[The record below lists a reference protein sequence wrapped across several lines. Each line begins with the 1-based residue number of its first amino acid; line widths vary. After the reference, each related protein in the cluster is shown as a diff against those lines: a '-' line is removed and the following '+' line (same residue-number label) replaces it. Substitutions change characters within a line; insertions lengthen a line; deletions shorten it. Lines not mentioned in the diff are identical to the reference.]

1 MHNWCYHGSV
11 DEAFATLGEGGTTV
25 DRPSNI
31 GAPVPTSETTR
42 VVEFNDLEALE
53 RALAHGD
60 VAAILV
66 EPALTNIGIVLPDDG
81 YNEGVRELATRY
93 GALLINDETHTIC
106 AGPGGY
112 TRAHDLHPDLLV
124 IGKSIGGGI
133 PCGTFGF
140 TAEIADRIA
149 RSVELEDIDVGGIG
163 GTLAGNGLSMAAMK
177 ATLEQVMTPAAFEHM
192 VPLADA
198 WADGVQAGIDAVGAD
213 WHVTR
218 LGARAEYNFSAMP
231 SHDGQQAHDVR
242 RLRAAAVPPPLRPQP
257 RHPADALP
265 QHGADVPRHD
275 RGRRRGPHRDVPRV
289 RPGALCLTCPG
300 VQRRVDSLAATVTSA
315 GDTMSESQT
324 THSHDATEGSAVP
337 APRRRRTKLG
347 IVGAGAVGATLAY
360 ASLMRGAAQTV
371 ALYDINGAKVR
382 AEALDLAHGIQFMPM
397 AKVEGSD
404 DVAVL
409 ADSDVIVFTAGAK
422 QKPGQS
428 RLDLAETTIG
438 IVKTILPQLVDVA
451 PDAVHIMVTN
461 PVDVVTYA
469 ALQVSGL
476 PPNQLFGSGTVLD
489 SSRLRFLLAE
499 HTGVAAQSIHAYVV
513 GEHGDSELPLWSSA
527 TIGSVPLLQ
536 WLGEDGRIALDEAAR
551 ERIATDVVQSAYRII
566 EGKGAT
572 NYAIGLAGTRVLEAV
587 VNDEGRIL
595 PVSSLLDDY
604 YGISDVCL
612 SVPAIVHAGGVGARV
627 EVPMTDAELAGLR
640 ASADAVRATARRF
653 GF

>member
-1 MHNWCYHGSV
+1 MTSLDRSRLARLHERERAAFTAARPRSRELAERARAHMPGGVPMSWMVKWPGDFPVFVESAAGAHFTCVDGIDHVDLCLGDTGAMMGHSPAATVEAVTRQLARGITTMLPTEDAIAVSTGLAERFGLPYWQFTLTATDANRHAIRYARLLTGRSKVVVHNWCYHGSV
-11 DEAFATLGEGGTTV
+11 DEAFATLGDGGTTV

-66 EPALTNIGIVLPDDG
+66 EPALTNIGIVLPDEG

-231 SHDGQQAHDVR
+231 SHDGQQAHDSDDFE
-242 RLRAAAVPPPLRPQP
+242 LQQYL
-257 RHPADALP
+257 HLYALNRGILLTP
-265 QHGADVPRHD
+265 FHNMALMCPDTTAADVDAHS
-275 RGRRRGPHRDVPRV
+275 
-289 RPGALCLTCPG
+289 AMFLEC
-300 VQRRVDSLAATVTSA
+300 VQ
-315 GDTMSESQT
+315 E
-324 THSHDATEGSAVP
+324 
-337 APRRRRTKLG
+337 
-347 IVGAGAVGATLAY
+347 
-360 ASLMRGAAQTV
+360 
-371 ALYDINGAKVR
+371 
-382 AEALDLAHGIQFMPM
+382 
-397 AKVEGSD
+397 
-404 DVAVL
+404 
-409 ADSDVIVFTAGAK
+409 
-422 QKPGQS
+422 
-428 RLDLAETTIG
+428 
-438 IVKTILPQLVDVA
+438 
-451 PDAVHIMVTN
+451 
-461 PVDVVTYA
+461 
-469 ALQVSGL
+469 
-476 PPNQLFGSGTVLD
+476 LF
-489 SSRLRFLLAE
+489 A
-499 HTGVAAQSIHAYVV
+499 
-513 GEHGDSELPLWSSA
+513 
-527 TIGSVPLLQ
+527 
-536 WLGEDGRIALDEAAR
+536 
-551 ERIATDVVQSAYRII
+551 
-566 EGKGAT
+566 
-572 NYAIGLAGTRVLEAV
+572 
-587 VNDEGRIL
+587 
-595 PVSSLLDDY
+595 
-604 YGISDVCL
+604 
-612 SVPAIVHAGGVGARV
+612 
-627 EVPMTDAELAGLR
+627 
-640 ASADAVRATARRF
+640 
-653 GF
+653 

>member
-1 MHNWCYHGSV
+1 MTSLDRSRLARLHERERAAFTAARPRSRELAERARAHMPGGVPMSWMVKWPGDFPVFVESAAGAHFTCVDGIDHVDLCLGDTGAMMGHSPAATVDAVTRQLARGITTMLPTEDAIAVSTGLAERFGLPYWQFTLTATDANRHAIRYARLLTGRSKVVVHNWCYHGSV

-25 DRPSNI
+25 DRPGNI

-218 LGARAEYNFSAMP
+218 LGARAEYNFSRTR
-231 SHDGQQAHDVR
+231 SHDGQEAHDSDDFE
-242 RLRAAAVPPPLRPQP
+242 LQQYL
-257 RHPADALP
+257 HLYALNRGILLTP
-265 QHGADVPRHD
+265 FHNMALMCPDTTAADVDAH
-275 RGRRRGPHRDVPRV
+275 
-289 RPGALCLTCPG
+289 
-300 VQRRVDSLAATVTSA
+300 SA
-315 GDTMSESQT
+315 MF
-324 THSHDATEGSAVP
+324 
-337 APRRRRTKLG
+337 
-347 IVGAGAVGATLAY
+347 
-360 ASLMRGAAQTV
+360 
-371 ALYDINGAKVR
+371 
-382 AEALDLAHGIQFMPM
+382 LDCMQ
-397 AKVEGSD
+397 E
-404 DVAVL
+404 
-409 ADSDVIVFTAGAK
+409 
-422 QKPGQS
+422 
-428 RLDLAETTIG
+428 
-438 IVKTILPQLVDVA
+438 
-451 PDAVHIMVTN
+451 
-461 PVDVVTYA
+461 
-469 ALQVSGL
+469 
-476 PPNQLFGSGTVLD
+476 LFS
-489 SSRLRFLLAE
+489 
-499 HTGVAAQSIHAYVV
+499 
-513 GEHGDSELPLWSSA
+513 
-527 TIGSVPLLQ
+527 
-536 WLGEDGRIALDEAAR
+536 
-551 ERIATDVVQSAYRII
+551 
-566 EGKGAT
+566 
-572 NYAIGLAGTRVLEAV
+572 
-587 VNDEGRIL
+587 
-595 PVSSLLDDY
+595 
-604 YGISDVCL
+604 
-612 SVPAIVHAGGVGARV
+612 
-627 EVPMTDAELAGLR
+627 
-640 ASADAVRATARRF
+640 
-653 GF
+653 